1 MIDSDIKE
9 ALEEL
14 INISYGSATAAIAD
28 LFDSFAELK
37 VPGIKVVPVEKV
49 EHAILGS
56 INHEPNLYITTQ
68 MFKGALEGEILF
80 VIDKQSASN
89 MQDLI
94 CLMEDVCIDKEED
107 DDDVEIRQS
116 ILEIANILGASCI
129 GKLAELL
136 NSVVSFFPPSI
147 ELKNR
152 LLMGRKKEG
161 YSKVIIISTLLEFK
175 AEQITGHL
183 FILFDDEMFICL
195 EKSLYAFIEGN
206 T

>member
-1 MIDSDIKE
+1 MIDNEIKD

-28 LFDSFAELK
+28 LFDSFAQLR
-37 VPGIKVVPVEKV
+37 VPGIKVVPVGEV
-49 EHAILGS
+49 EHAVLGEN
-56 INHEPNLYITTQ
+56 NHEPNLYISTQ
-68 MFKGALEGEILF
+68 MFKGTFEGEILF

-94 CLMEDVCIDKEED
+94 CLLEDVCIDKEED
-107 DDDVEIRQS
+107 DAEIRQS

-136 NSVVSFFPPSI
+136 NSVVSFSPPII
-147 ELKNR
+147 ELNNR
-152 LLMGRKKEG
+152 LFMGREKTG
-161 YSKVIIISTLLEFK
+161 YSMVIIISTLLEFEK
-175 AEQITGHL
+175 EQITGHL
-183 FILFDDEMFICL
+183 FILFDDEMFVWL
-195 EKSLYAFIEGN
+195 EKSLYAFIEEN